1 MMPRFASTGESA
13 SVNGSH
19 AIWLPEDPVQARDI
33 NDLCSCAH
41 EGAHALNQSAAQ
53 PALLHPS

>member
-13 SVNGSH
+13 RVNESH
-19 AIWLPEDPVQARDI
+19 AVWLPEGPVQARDI
-33 NDLCSCAH
+33 NDLHPCAH